1 MAVEGVALEDFGDRV
16 VEQAALRDVF
26 DAAGQFVGWVE
37 LEERVG
43 PELTFGERRI
53 DRLLDGGICD
63 VDEAADVAG
72 VIGHDLCVGVE
83 DVHSQN
89 LGSGWQRRNVL
100 NLKAKVQSII
110 FDQGLCS

>member
-1 MAVEGVALEDFGDRV
+1 MLFRS
-16 VEQAALRDVF
+16 
-26 DAAGQFVGWVE
+26 
-37 LEERVG
+37 
-43 PELTFGERRI
+43 
-53 DRLLDGGICD
+53 

-89 LGSGWQRRNVL
+89 LGSGWQHRNVL

-110 FDQGLCS
+110 FDQELCLEIQIDIPSAISILRLLGQSTETDHNHGDASEDETIPPHLVVW